1 MSICERSCL
10 TGFGRD
16 ESGEIAPASYFF
28 AFMLTLA
35 FIFFVIDLGMRK
47 GARIAVEYA
56 AYCAAR
62 AAATQL
68 PSSEAANNQAGACVD
83 EAEQE
88 AIEHAAAA
96 CLSAVSSK
104 RGVILSL
111 QVPGT
116 ISRLVKTTQKLVR
129 VELMDEQLK
138 AKKCFAHNDVITAVV
153 HYKYTLLFPLSP
165 LSYLSPRGLEMTAA
179 AKHMV
184 HTIK

>member
-1 MSICERSCL
+1 MTLNEKSSLISFVRNEA
-10 TGFGRD
+10 
-16 ESGEIAPASYFF
+16 GEIAPASYFF

-35 FIFFVIDLGMRK
+35 LIFLVIDLGMRK
-47 GARIAVEYA
+47 GARVAVEYA

-68 PSSEAANNQAGACVD
+68 PSTEAKQNEVGACMDDD
-83 EAEQE
+83 EKE

-96 CLSAVSSK
+96 CLASVASK
-104 RGVILSL
+104 RGLYFSL

-116 ISRLVKTTQKLVR
+116 ISRLVKSTQKLVR
-129 VELMDEQLK
+129 VELMDEQMK

-165 LSYLSPRGLEMTAA
+165 LSYLSSRGLEMTSS